1 MTEPRALTAALSG
14 PAFDGAASRS
24 ALHASERHAERWAPE
39 GEGARKA
46 SGMRS
51 LAFADRVATPWMST
65 ANYSRMTQ
73 MFAMSS
79 TGHSDRAVPQVS
91 WLFPRPWFQDELD
104 WMAAARMGL
113 ESTQRRGAMTTR
125 GTFVTPTGESSWAG
139 VAMPVL
145 SPDVM
150 AAVAPSMSG
159 GEGAGLRAWSPGVDF
174 AAAAAAEV
182 VAGAVSSVAGAGL
195 PAIAERSP
203 IWSGLSMVTPRGL
216 APASTTSSFGTA
228 MSASTM
234 SAMSPPSA
242 ISLAAPRPTYTAPV
256 SPSVVEAAQQSIA
269 RIESRVEE
277 LRQPAAASAPSQTT
291 GEASSDAPTAA
302 SAATPDA
309 GASFATGEAAAPSAA
324 ALSNSEQRLADV
336 AHGSTAASSA
346 LRTVELL
353 LGALSGRRETAATSA
368 AAAIAS
374 ATPSGADGAT
384 ATPSVSGAAPGTSAA
399 TASTAGVMAS
409 ANFAPAAGPRVAMP
423 VGLGGLVQALSA
435 ADAIG
440 RPMVQT
446 RDSGAFAPT
455 ASMAMTS
462 TMLPAAMTAPSFAG
476 AATPGGRAA
485 AGPST
490 PAFSPVW
497 AAPTGALAA
506 VSASHSRAVDHLT
519 WSDRWLAR
527 FSGASP
533 LAMSAFDSA
542 SDVGGPALRPMQV
555 GAPEVV
561 YVHPR
566 LAPAS
571 IAALARSSTVT
582 APERGAAAPA
592 MPVLAPPVATRPD
605 GRPAPLR
612 IDDGEAVPDAVFAAI
627 AAASVAP
634 PPRPSAAAA
643 PSSARVADPAAPGLA
658 TGTAAAPGTA
668 PQLASA
674 ATVSAPV
681 DLLTSAGRR
690 LSIAD
695 LVAVAA
701 PAAPDAGLAPGLASS
716 PMAPALASML
726 PLPAAPV
733 FDPRALHGDALAT
746 AYLGGLVAR
755 SAAPIGVLAGAP
767 SLAALAR
774 AGVDAPVAAGV
785 NAWMARDMALA
796 PAALRLAE
804 AAPVQTFIARGPD
817 GQPRPR
823 GFDLSSAAPTTR
835 ERAVASI
842 EQPLVAP
849 SLPAAA
855 TQAASPQA
863 ASTPAAPLG
872 FDAGAV
878 SAAAPAAVDA
888 STQPAVETRAL
899 EQELVTLRAAMLA
912 APDVTSVPLAHAA
925 HAPLV
930 SGRVAV
936 PSETS
941 SALPSI
947 AGLATST
954 AAPLATAQARSAAAS
969 LGDGIAMTYAAPT
982 SPGAASHPGAA
993 STMTGAPVGSAA
1005 MPRLA
1010 AASGRPGGLAEAAL
1024 AWSIAEERSAANLAF
1039 DFVTPELILA
1049 AKVYGLSPGAAAEA
1063 VRLAA
1068 AGPASMASMA
1078 TQLDLT
1084 LLRAFQASPAEAAR
1098 RAGAGM
1104 PFASPGQ
1111 APGMGAAPSLT
1122 SSGPAFGADVASTG
1136 LAPSP
1141 YVTSPAAASD
1151 AALAPSVASGGA
1163 PSPGAATTAATY
1175 AAPAFDPVYASAGWP
1190 SAAMAS
1196 SAKLPRGAFLWP
1208 PGAVAAL
1215 GLRALSPDGAAGLP
1229 VVALEL
1235 LAAQA
1240 VAELGTLV
1248 TAYPGM
1254 ARASDNAAAAAYGA
1268 PGSPAAARFA
1278 DASMPLT
1285 SVVQGPH
1292 GPTSMVSPM
1301 SAAAS
1306 PLELARAAELAH
1318 AEESAAQASAA
1329 MAVPSLARQRFESVY
1344 IALTRS
1350 AEGQSLSPAARAARA
1365 MSLVASSTPG
1375 LSPREA
1381 AAATWSMLPDVYRG
1395 GLDMVAPHDAR
1406 AERGGAADTIDARP
1420 GLGGLAS
1427 RAGESLG
1434 SFVSPSMAEVRD
1446 VAAPGA
1452 VASGSS
1458 SAASRAAAPVYVE
1471 NAPAPSRPTPSPFSA
1486 PRPGRAFGQF
1496 GGGEP
1501 EVPAWFES
1509 AAQRMF
1515 SSGDD
1520 RGGMNLAQ
1528 MVLVTAMPQQQVA
1541 AATRGAS
1548 PGGGGGS
1555 PAPGGGKHAPAEKP
1569 DVEQLAFE
1577 VYHEVLHLIDVARKR
1592 SGDPFQ

>member
-1 MTEPRALTAALSG
+1 M
-14 PAFDGAASRS
+14 
-24 ALHASERHAERWAPE
+24 HASERHAERWAPE

-79 TGHSDRAVPQVS
+79 TGHSDRVVPQVS

-182 VAGAVSSVAGAGL
+182 VAGAVSSVAGSGL
-195 PAIAERSP
+195 SAVAERSP

-216 APASTTSSFGTA
+216 APTSTSSSTSSFG
-228 MSASTM
+228 SPM
-234 SAMSPPSA
+234 SAMATPSA
-242 ISLAAPRPTYTAPV
+242 MSLAAPRPTYTAPV

-277 LRQPAAASAPSQTT
+277 LRQPATSFSSIDAGVVPQAAGAADASAPVE
-291 GEASSDAPTAA
+291 GGAPEASVSPLS
-302 SAATPDA
+302 SA
-309 GASFATGEAAAPSAA
+309 
-324 ALSNSEQRLADV
+324 EQRLADV
-336 AHGSTAASSA
+336 AHGSTAASGA

-368 AAAIAS
+368 AAAATS
-374 ATPSGADGAT
+374 A
-384 ATPSVSGAAPGTSAA
+384 AAAA
-399 TASTAGVMAS
+399 TASPDATSTPAGAASASSVAAVAPTAASMAS

-423 VGLGGLVQALSA
+423 AGLGGLVQALSA
-435 ADAIG
+435 ADAVG
-440 RPMVQT
+440 RPMVQS
-446 RDSGAFAPT
+446 RDSGAFAPA

-462 TMLPAAMTAPSFAG
+462 TMLPAAPSMPTVAG
-476 AATPGGRAA
+476 AVSPSARAA
-485 AGPST
+485 TAAT

-497 AAPTGALAA
+497 AAPTSALAA
-506 VSASHSRAVDHLT
+506 VSASHARAVDHLT

-542 SDVGGPALRPMQV
+542 SDVAGPALRPLQV
-555 GAPEVV
+555 GSPEVV

-566 LAPAS
+566 LAPAN
-571 IAALARSSTVT
+571 IAQLARSSTFAAA
-582 APERGAAAPA
+582 APERGAPA
-592 MPVLAPPVATRPD
+592 MPVIAPPTATRAD

-612 IDDGEAVPDAVFAAI
+612 IDDSEAVPDSVFAAI

-634 PPRPSAAAA
+634 VRPATTAAT
-643 PSSARVADPAAPGLA
+643 PSSARASDAAAARADVAASAVGAPAL
-658 TGTAAAPGTA
+658 AAAPT
-668 PQLASA
+668 
-674 ATVSAPV
+674 TVSAPV
-681 DLLTSAGRR
+681 DLLATAGRR
-690 LSIAD
+690 LSMAD

-716 PMAPALASML
+716 PMAPALASMM

-755 SAAPIGVLAGAP
+755 SAAPIGVLTGAP

-774 AGVDAPVAAGV
+774 AGVDAPSGTGV

-804 AAPVQTFIARGPD
+804 AAPQQTFIARGPD
-817 GQPRPR
+817 GQPRGR
-823 GFDLSSAAPTTR
+823 GFEPAASTVAASR
-835 ERAVASI
+835 ERVGAAI
-842 EQPLVAP
+842 EQTLVTPAAIAP
-849 SLPAAA
+849 SDAQVSQAAAAA
-855 TQAASPQA
+855 TTAASNIE
-863 ASTPAAPLG
+863 
-872 FDAGAV
+872 
-878 SAAAPAAVDA
+878 APAFAA
-888 STQPAVETRAL
+888 NETRAL

-912 APDVTSVPLAHAA
+912 VPDVTSVPLAHAE

-936 PSETS
+936 PSTTS
-941 SALPSI
+941 TSLPSLG
-947 AGLATST
+947 GLAASS

-969 LGDGIAMTYAAPT
+969 LGDSIAMTYAAPT
-982 SPGAASHPGAA
+982 GAQPTLPGGEPTLA
-993 STMTGAPVGSAA
+993 GAPAGHA
-1005 MPRLA
+1005 MPRLT

-1063 VRLAA
+1063 VRLAS

-1084 LLRAFQASPAEAAR
+1084 LLRAFQAGPAGAAR
-1098 RAGAGM
+1098 PGAGA
-1104 PFASPGQ
+1104 SPYAMTQAPVGA
-1111 APGMGAAPSLT
+1111 APGMPTVAAGPVPGVDVAAGSAPS
-1122 SSGPAFGADVASTG
+1122 F
-1136 LAPSP
+1136 
-1141 YVTSPAAASD
+1141 
-1151 AALAPSVASGGA
+1151 GA
-1163 PSPGAATTAATY
+1163 PSSFGAASPPAADAITASPVAGGPASSYAGAPSY
-1175 AAPAFDPVYASAGWP
+1175 AAPAFDPVYASAAWP

-1285 SVVQGPH
+1285 SVVQGPQ
-1292 GPTSMVSPM
+1292 GPTSVVSPM
-1301 SAAAS
+1301 SSAAS
-1306 PLELARAAELAH
+1306 PIELARAAELAH

-1395 GLDMVAPHDAR
+1395 GLDMVAPYDAR
-1406 AERGGAADTIDARP
+1406 AERGGAADMIDARP
-1420 GLGGLAS
+1420 GLGGLAA

-1446 VAAPGA
+1446 VAAPSET
-1452 VASGSS
+1452 ASGASS

-1520 RGGMNLAQ
+1520 RGGGMNLAQ

-1541 AATRGAS
+1541 AATRGTSA
-1548 PGGGGGS
+1548 GGGGGS
-1555 PAPGGGKHAPAEKP
+1555 PAAGGSKHAPAEKP

-1577 VYHEVLHLIDVARKR
+1577 VYHEVMHLLDIARKR

>member
-1 MTEPRALTAALSG
+1 
-14 PAFDGAASRS
+14 
-24 ALHASERHAERWAPE
+24 
-39 GEGARKA
+39 
-46 SGMRS
+46 MRS

-125 GTFVTPTGESSWAG
+125 GTFVTPSGESSWAG

-216 APASTTSSFGTA
+216 APASTTSSFGTP

-234 SAMSPPSA
+234 SAMSTPSA

-277 LRQPAAASAPSQTT
+277 MRQPATAPASQTS
-291 GEASSDAPTAA
+291 GDPSSDASTAA
-302 SAATPDA
+302 STAAPDA
-309 GASFATGEAAAPSAA
+309 GASFATGEAAASSAP
-324 ALSNSEQRLADV
+324 ALSNTEQRLADV

-374 ATPSGADGAT
+374 ATPSTADSATASPSAAGIAPSAATGAT
-384 ATPSVSGAAPGTSAA
+384 AGA
-399 TASTAGVMAS
+399 MAS

-435 ADAIG
+435 ADAVG

-462 TMLPAAMTAPSFAG
+462 TMLPAAMSAPTFAG
-476 AATPGGRAA
+476 VATPSGRAA
-485 AGPST
+485 TGPST

-542 SDVGGPALRPMQV
+542 SDVGGPSLRPLQV
-555 GAPEVV
+555 GSPEVV

-566 LAPAS
+566 LAPAN
-571 IAALARSSTVT
+571 IAALARSSSVV

-592 MPVLAPPVATRPD
+592 MPVVAPPVATRPD

-612 IDDGEAVPDAVFAAI
+612 IDDGEAVPDSVFAAI

-634 PPRPSAAAA
+634 PPRATTAATA
-643 PSSARVADPAAPGLA
+643 PSSARATDTASPRSEAAGISPTLGLAPTAAP
-658 TGTAAAPGTA
+658 
-668 PQLASA
+668 
-674 ATVSAPV
+674 TVSAPV
-681 DLLTSAGRR
+681 DLLSTAGRR
-690 LSIAD
+690 LSMAD
-695 LVAVAA
+695 LVAVAT

-774 AGVDAPVAAGV
+774 AGVDAPAAAGV

-804 AAPVQTFIARGPD
+804 AAPQQTFITRGPD
-817 GQPRPR
+817 GQPRTR
-823 GFDLSSAAPTTR
+823 GLDLSASAVAGSR
-835 ERAVASI
+835 ERAGAAI
-842 EQPLVAP
+842 EQTFVAP
-849 SLPAAA
+849 TSAPVAAA
-855 TQAASPQA
+855 PIGAAPAGSELAASPT
-863 ASTPAAPLG
+863 AS
-872 FDAGAV
+872 
-878 SAAAPAAVDA
+878 SASAVDA
-888 STQPAVETRAL
+888 SAPAAMETRAL

-912 APDVTSVPLAHAA
+912 APDVTSVPLAHAE

-936 PSETS
+936 PSATS
-941 SALPSI
+941 SALPSL
-947 AGLATST
+947 AGLAPST

-969 LGDGIAMTYAAPT
+969 LGDSIAMTYAAPT
-982 SPGAASHPGAA
+982 MPGAQASLPGAAP
-993 STMTGAPVGSAA
+993 TMAGVPAGAPG
-1005 MPRLA
+1005 MPRLT

-1084 LLRAFQASPAEAAR
+1084 LLRAFQAGPAEAAR
-1098 RAGAGM
+1098 RTAGGM
-1104 PFASPGQ
+1104 PFASAGQ
-1111 APGMGAAPSLT
+1111 APAMTAASATATSASGPAAGLDIAYPGVAPSSSAAPSQ
-1122 SSGPAFGADVASTG
+1122 AAAAEAAMAASAAAG
-1136 LAPSP
+1136 G
-1141 YVTSPAAASD
+1141 PAAAPY
-1151 AALAPSVASGGA
+1151 AG
-1163 PSPGAATTAATY
+1163 AATY
-1175 AAPAFDPVYASAGWP
+1175 AAPAFDPVYASAAWP

-1254 ARASDNAAAAAYGA
+1254 ARASDAAAAAAYGGPGA
-1268 PGSPAAARFA
+1268 PGASRFA
-1278 DASMPLT
+1278 EAAMPLT
-1285 SVVQGPH
+1285 SVVQGPQ
-1292 GPTSMVSPM
+1292 GPTSVVSPLG
-1301 SAAAS
+1301 AATS
-1306 PLELARAAELAH
+1306 PLELARAAEVAH

-1350 AEGQSLSPAARAARA
+1350 VEGQSLSPAARAARA

-1395 GLDMVAPHDAR
+1395 GLDLVAPHDAR
-1406 AERGGAADTIDARP
+1406 TDRDGAADMLDARP
-1420 GLGGLAS
+1420 GLAGLAA

-1446 VAAPGA
+1446 VAASGFA
-1452 VASGSS
+1452 GSGESGSAGS
-1458 SAASRAAAPVYVE
+1458 SAAASRAASPVYVE
-1471 NAPAPSRPTPSPFSA
+1471 NAPARPSTPSPFSA

-1520 RGGMNLAQ
+1520 RGAGMNLAQ

-1541 AATRGAS
+1541 AATRGTSA
-1548 PGGGGGS
+1548 GGGGGS
-1555 PAPGGGKHAPAEKP
+1555 PAQGAGKHAPAEKP

-1577 VYHEVLHLIDVARKR
+1577 VYHEVMHLLDIARKR